1 MTPKE
6 KAKELVDKFKKNTRA
21 YNETNG
27 WEDSAYD
34 AKQCALIAVD
44 EIIKYTK
51 EIIMIYDLSFDV
63 SDSYWIQVKQEIE
76 KL

>member
-34 AKQCALIAVD
+34 AKQCALIAVY
-44 EIIKYTK
+44 EILKITAR
-51 EIIMIYDLSFDV
+51 DD
-63 SDSYWIQVKQEIE
+63 YWNEVKQEIK

>member
-1 MTPKE
+1 MSPKE
-6 KAKELVDKFKKNTRA
+6 RAKELVDKFKKNTRA

-34 AKQCALIAVD
+34 AKQCALIAVH
-44 EIIKYTK
+44 EILKITARDDYWK
-51 EIIMIYDLSFDV
+51 E
-63 SDSYWIQVKQEIE
+63 VKNEIE